1 MKTKTLFELR
11 KTNDRITNLNE
22 NMRDKNE
29 RSKFGGNLYDYALAI
44 QGAIRLW
51 KNGDYETVNTII
63 ELVNTGFD
71 ILHTDI
77 VPRGSHKIDS
87 MTTKAESNKPL
98 TREILMAN
106 YRVTDTFK
114 DVTLNSINED
124 LPFKLSSNTLSK
136 IIREV
141 FPDVQERKCT
151 NDIKYNMEVIL

>member
-87 MTTKAESNKPL
+87 MTKNTQSNKPL
-98 TREILMAN
+98 TREILQAN
-106 YRVTDTFK
+106 YRV
-114 DVTLNSINED
+114 
-124 LPFKLSSNTLSK
+124 SNTFNGVSLNTINDNLPVRLSDHALSK
-136 IIREV
+136 LIRQV

-151 NDIKYNMEVIL
+151 NDIKYNLECA

>member
-1 MKTKTLFELR
+1 MNKQFKRAKETINILNTHINDNEELIA
-11 KTNDRITNLNE
+11 KINKYIRIAKDN
-22 NMRDKNE
+22 
-29 RSKFGGNLYDYALAI
+29 YDY
-44 QGAIRLW
+44 QSVIRL
-51 KNGDYETVNTII
+51 KDDKRELKAITRELKQSKKEIMLTVADCVEMDKSTVN
-63 ELVNTGFD
+63 
-71 ILHTDI
+71 
-77 VPRGSHKIDS
+77 
-87 MTTKAESNKPL
+87 AESNKPL